1 MGERHNGGYGED
13 YREEYRG
20 SRRHDADREAGFRIR
35 NEDEFMPQ
43 NTGSRQRDED
53 DDREHGRSQRFDSSG
68 GGRGGFQQ
76 RDQAPDQDRQQWNQG
91 RYEQQRRVQGGRD
104 PMPSWGR
111 DADRQDVRHGRS
123 DEGSAGGFS
132 RLGSF
137 GTRSEEGRHA
147 GRGPKGYQR
156 SDDRIREDAC
166 DALTA
171 DSHIDASNVTV
182 RVEAGEVTLDGT
194 VEDRRMK
201 RRAEDCVE
209 ELPGVRQVHNRL
221 VVQTASEQPG
231 IAAQGGTATAAKPAN
246 GRSNA
251 S

>member
-1 MGERHNGGYGED
+1 MGERHNGGYGQD

-20 SRRHDADREAGFRIR
+20 SRRHDADRQAGFRIR
-35 NEDEFMPQ
+35 DEDEFMPQ
-43 NTGSRQRDED
+43 NTGTRQRDEN
-53 DDREHGRSQRFDSSG
+53 DDREHGRSQRFGSSG
-68 GGRGGFQQ
+68 GYGGAFQPHD
-76 RDQAPDQDRQQWNQG
+76 RDADQDRQEWG
-91 RYEQQRRVQGGRD
+91 QRRWEQPRRAQGGRD
-104 PMPSWGR
+104 PMPAWGR
-111 DADRQDVRHGRS
+111 DADRQDPRYGRS
-123 DEGSAGGFS
+123 DERGAGGVG

-137 GTRSEEGRHA
+137 GACSDEGRHA

-156 SDDRIREDAC
+156 SDERIREDAC

-171 DSHIDASNVTV
+171 DSHVDASNITL

-221 VVQTASEQPG
+221 VVQAASEQPAS
-231 IAAQGGTATAAKPAN
+231 AAHGTSSTVEPTAGRTPA
-246 GRSNA
+246 S
-251 S
+251 